1 MDLKTSYKGI
11 SLNPIYAGS
20 SAVATVSENGKIL
33 ATPVLDEI
41 NIIDLTPGSRKIL
54 HKISNEDE
62 QEITALKL
70 TPDGQYLT
78 YVSQAQL
85 LKIFH
90 LKTGKVVRSMKISS
104 PSYILDADSTSTLL
118 AVGGTDGSIIVV
130 DIENGYITHS
140 FKGHGGTISSL
151 KFYGQLN
158 SKIWLLA
165 SGDTNG
171 MVKVWDLVKR
181 KCLHTLQEHT
191 SAVRGLDIIEVPDN
205 DEPSLNLL
213 SGGRD
218 DIINL
223 WDFNMKKKC
232 KLLKT
237 LPVNQQVES
246 CGFLKD
252 GDGKRIIYTAG
263 GDAIFQLIDS
273 ESGSVL
279 KRTNKPIE
287 ELFII
292 GVLPILS
299 NSQMF
304 LVLSDQTLQL
314 INVEEDLKNDEDT
327 IQVTSSIAGNHGIIA
342 DMRYVG
348 PELNKLALATNS
360 PSLRIIPVP
369 DLSGPEASL
378 PLDVEIY
385 EGHEDLLN

>member
-171 MVKVWDLVKR
+171 MVKVWDLVKG
-181 KCLHTLQEHT
+181 
-191 SAVRGLDIIEVPDN
+191 SACTHYK
-205 DEPSLNLL
+205 STHLL
-213 SGGRD
+213 
-218 DIINL
+218 
-223 WDFNMKKKC
+223 
-232 KLLKT
+232 
-237 LPVNQQVES
+237 
-246 CGFLKD
+246 
-252 GDGKRIIYTAG
+252 
-263 GDAIFQLIDS
+263 
-273 ESGSVL
+273 
-279 KRTNKPIE
+279 
-287 ELFII
+287 
-292 GVLPILS
+292 
-299 NSQMF
+299 
-304 LVLSDQTLQL
+304 
-314 INVEEDLKNDEDT
+314 
-327 IQVTSSIAGNHGIIA
+327 
-342 DMRYVG
+342 
-348 PELNKLALATNS
+348 
-360 PSLRIIPVP
+360 
-369 DLSGPEASL
+369 
-378 PLDVEIY
+378 
-385 EGHEDLLN
+385 

>member
-304 LVLSDQTLQL
+304 
-314 INVEEDLKNDEDT
+314 
-327 IQVTSSIAGNHGIIA
+327 
-342 DMRYVG
+342 
-348 PELNKLALATNS
+348 
-360 PSLRIIPVP
+360 
-369 DLSGPEASL
+369 
-378 PLDVEIY
+378 
-385 EGHEDLLN
+385 